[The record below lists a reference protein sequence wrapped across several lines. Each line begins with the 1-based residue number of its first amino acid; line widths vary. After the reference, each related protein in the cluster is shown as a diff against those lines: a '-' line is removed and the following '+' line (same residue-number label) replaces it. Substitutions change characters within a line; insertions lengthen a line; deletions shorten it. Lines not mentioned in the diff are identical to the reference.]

1 MNDLQ
6 YCLVNIGLYNKIID
20 NYFMEYYIIFIFYLL
35 DSFSNYDLTNIYI
48 SFSSSSNLVNVN
60 IGTAVI
66 FIKCSVIFCD
76 IILIVLLVKLN
87 NFFIFY
93 LYRMALLCYYLDR
106 DFKKLINKLIPN

>member
-20 NYFMEYYIIFIFYLL
+20 NYFMEYYIIFIFYIL

-48 SFSSSSNLVNVN
+48 SFSSISNLVNVN

-66 FIKCSVIFCD
+66 FIWCSVIFCD
-76 IILIVLLVKLN
+76 SILIVLLVKLN
-87 NFFIFY
+87 NFFIF
-93 LYRMALLCYYLDR
+93 LSLQNGFVVLLFR
-106 DFKKLINKLIPN
+106 